1 MQLIYVILILFNLL
15 LSLYISSNIFSY
27 ITLSQFFLFLNG
39 IGSIFI
45 ENVNSFISFYPV
57 ILIIVSGL
65 ILNIG
70 FLIAGKSN
78 KDLINKMHISQSVVF
93 SVNVC
98 FIIYVIIVFLFFV
111 LYGIPLL
118 YDDIYTARRA
128 VQVLPGVFLF
138 YKVMLIMGPML
149 SVVYLLIFNDSGKK
163 SSKKNYIFVVFV
175 NVLVNFLLGFKA
187 YVAWFVILQLIA
199 FSLYSN
205 NNKKTIVA
213 IISAIILS
221 IISTM
226 IMYNLNFFES
236 ILKFI
241 YRATV
246 EGGYG
251 LKILVNEFMAIES
264 SSKYYFSLAEELT
277 RWKYGSTSM
286 LVKSDLSLTITSVG
300 AFYYYWGWLGLLLG
314 SFFYGYIGRILEK
327 KSKMNSSIF
336 VRTFYIYILYVMVTF
351 TNRGYIF
358 NLIYESLFYG
368 AFFIVFIILFFFVI
382 NYSKRKNN
390 FT

>member
-1 MQLIYVILILFNLL
+1 
-15 LSLYISSNIFSY
+15 
-27 ITLSQFFLFLNG
+27 LSQFFLFLNG